1 MSRGEPPLRS
11 AGPYLRRAG
20 RTKLRFAGVVSVA
33 MPVRCST
40 LLSQLL
46 RPAFAGGL
54 VLGTVTSAQAQDVFF
69 SQPFATRLHT
79 NPAFTGLVDDYS
91 VTLSYRNQFP
101 TVAGSF
107 VSAQAAADV
116 RLTTP
121 GQHHALGL
129 LINQDRSGAV
139 GYTRLEIGGL
149 YAYHTRLTERLA
161 LSGGLRA
168 SYGRQRVG
176 YDNFVFG
183 DQIME
188 DGRVTGPT
196 AESLEF
202 PPVNY
207 FSLGTGAVLYTEQGW
222 LSLAGQHLNQPSLGF
237 RQQSQLPLLLSLS
250 GGYKFFAIKPSTGV
264 ATREVSYTPVA
275 AYTRQGGSQR
285 LETGLYFTAAP
296 LTLGAVYRNISLP
309 GNVVA
314 QHVLAIVAGVQAGG
328 LRVGYS
334 YDVGL
339 SRLSADLG
347 GAHEVT
353 LALRAFDRLEN
364 AHRRLKRRVY
374 PIAPCPAF

>member
-1 MSRGEPPLRS
+1 MPKRFSSLFLPAKRGLAP
-11 AGPYLRRAG
+11 A
-20 RTKLRFAGVVSVA
+20 
-33 MPVRCST
+33 
-40 LLSQLL
+40 LL
-46 RPAFAGGL
+46 
-54 VLGTVTSAQAQDVFF
+54 LGTALGAHGQDVYF
-69 SQPFATRLHT
+69 SQPYATRLHT

-91 VTLSYRNQFP
+91 VTLSYRNQLP
-101 TVAGSF
+101 LLAGSF
-107 VSAQAAADV
+107 VTAQAAADV
-116 RLTTP
+116 RLNQP

-129 LINQDRSGAV
+129 LINQDRTGAI
-139 GYTRLEIGGL
+139 GYTRFEVGGL
-149 YAYHTRLTERLA
+149 YAYHTRIKEKLA

-183 DQIME
+183 DQIRE
-188 DGRVTGPT
+188 DGSVAGPS
-196 AESLEF
+196 AESLDF

-207 FSLGTGAVLYTEQGW
+207 FSVGTGAVLYSEQFW

-237 RQQSQLPLLLSLS
+237 RKQSELPLLLNLS
-250 GGYKFFAIKPSTGV
+250 GGYKFFKVKPGPGV

-285 LETGLYFTAAP
+285 VETGIYFTASP
-296 LTLGAVYRNISLP
+296 VTLGAVYRNIYVP
-309 GNVVA
+309 GSVGS
-314 QHVLAIVAGVQAGG
+314 QHVLAVVAGVQAGG
-328 LRVGYS
+328 LRLGYS

-364 AHRRLKRRVY
+364 AHRRLKKRVY
-374 PIAPCPAF
+374 PAAPCPTF

>member
-1 MSRGEPPLRS
+1 MSATMPMLCPSLRTRTTRLALA
-11 AGPYLRRAG
+11 AGLW
-20 RTKLRFAGVVSVA
+20 LGVVSG
-33 MPVRCST
+33 VR
-40 LLSQLL
+40 
-46 RPAFAGGL
+46 
-54 VLGTVTSAQAQDVFF
+54 AQDVYF

-91 VTLSYRNQFP
+91 LTLSYRNQHP

-129 LINQDRSGAV
+129 LINQDRTGSV

-183 DQIME
+183 DQILE
-188 DGRVTGPT
+188 DGSLTGPS
-196 AESLEF
+196 AESLSF

-207 FSLGTGAVLYTEQGW
+207 LSVGTGAVLYSEQGW
-222 LSLAGQHLNQPSLGF
+222 LSLTGQHLNQPSLGF
-237 RQQSQLPLLLSLS
+237 QRQSQLPMLLSAS
-250 GGYKFFAIKPSTGV
+250 GGYKFFVVRPGTGV

-275 AYTRQGGSQR
+275 AYTHQGGSQR
-285 LETGLYFTAAP
+285 IETGLYFTASP
-296 LTLGAVYRNISLP
+296 VTLGAVYRNIFSP
-309 GNVVA
+309 GSVGN
-314 QHVLAIVAGVQAGG
+314 QHVLALVAGIEAGG

-334 YDVGL
+334 YDAGI

-347 GAHEVT
+347 GAHELT

-374 PIAPCPAF
+374 PLAPCPAF

>member
-1 MSRGEPPLRS
+1 
-11 AGPYLRRAG
+11 
-20 RTKLRFAGVVSVA
+20 
-33 MPVRCST
+33 MPVFSST
-40 LLSQLL
+40 LPVSLRWATLL
-46 RPAFAGGL
+46 AALLLGVASGL
-54 VLGTVTSAQAQDVFF
+54 RAQDVYF

-101 TVAGSF
+101 LLSGSF
-107 VSAQAAADV
+107 VSTQAAADV
-116 RLTTP
+116 RLNQP

-129 LINQDRSGAV
+129 LLNQDRAGAL
-139 GYTRLEIGGL
+139 GYTRLEVGGL
-149 YAYHTRLTERLA
+149 YAYHTRLTKRLA
-161 LSGGLRA
+161 LSGGMRV

-183 DQIME
+183 DQIQE
-188 DGRVTGPT
+188 DGRVGGPT
-196 AESLEF
+196 AESLDF

-207 FSLGTGAVLYTEQGW
+207 LSLGTGAVFYTEQGW

-237 RQQSQLPLLLSLS
+237 RTQSQLPLLLSLS
-250 GGYKFFAIKPSTGV
+250 GGYKFYRIKPGPGV
-264 ATREVSYTPVA
+264 ANREVSYTPVV

-285 LETGLYFTAAP
+285 IETGMYLTATP
-296 LTLGAVYRNISLP
+296 ITIGAIYRNISLP
-309 GNVVA
+309 GSVRP
-314 QHVLAIVAGVQAGG
+314 QHVLAAVVGVQAGG
-328 LRVGYS
+328 LRLGYS

-339 SRLSADLG
+339 SQLSTDLG

-364 AHRRLKRRVY
+364 AHRRLKKRVY

>member
-1 MSRGEPPLRS
+1 
-11 AGPYLRRAG
+11 
-20 RTKLRFAGVVSVA
+20 
-33 MPVRCST
+33 MPVLYPT
-40 LLSQLL
+40 LLAKIRS
-46 RPAFAGGL
+46 GL
-54 VLGTVTSAQAQDVFF
+54 VACLLLAAVAETRGQDVYF

-101 TVAGSF
+101 ALAGSF
-107 VSAQAAADV
+107 VSTQAAADI

-129 LINQDRSGAV
+129 LINQDRTGAV
-139 GYTRLEIGGL
+139 GYTRLEIGAL
-149 YAYHTRLTERLA
+149 YAYHTRLTKGLA

-168 SYGRQRVG
+168 SYGRQRVE
-176 YDNFVFG
+176 YNNFLFG
-183 DQIME
+183 DQVQE
-188 DGRVTGPT
+188 DGSVTGLS
-196 AESLEF
+196 AESLNF

-207 FSLGTGAVLYTEQGW
+207 LSLGIGAVLYSEHGW
-222 LSLAGQHLNQPSLGF
+222 LSLAGQHLNQPNLGF
-237 RQQSQLPLLLSLS
+237 QKQSQLPLSLSLS
-250 GGYKFFAIKPSTGV
+250 GGYKFFVIKPGVGV
-264 ATREVSYTPVA
+264 ATREISYAPMA

-285 LETGLYFTAAP
+285 VETGVYLTASP
-296 LTLGAVYRNISLP
+296 VIIGAVFRNIFSP
-309 GNVVA
+309 GNVES
-314 QHVLAIVAGVQAGG
+314 QQVLVLVAGVQAGG

-364 AHRRLKRRVY
+364 AHRRLKRRMY
-374 PIAPCPAF
+374 PIAPCPTL

>member
-1 MSRGEPPLRS
+1 MLLARLRLALT
-11 AGPYLRRAG
+11 AG
-20 RTKLRFAGVVSVA
+20 
-33 MPVRCST
+33 
-40 LLSQLL
+40 LL
-46 RPAFAGGL
+46 
-54 VLGTVTSAQAQDVFF
+54 LGTVSGARAQDVFF

-79 NPAFTGLVDDYS
+79 NPAFAGLVDDYS

-101 TVAGSF
+101 TLAGSF
-107 VSAQAAADV
+107 VSTQAAADI
-116 RLTTP
+116 RLNTP

-129 LINQDRSGAV
+129 LINQDRTGSV
-139 GYTRLEIGGL
+139 GYTRLEIGAL
-149 YAYHTRLTERLA
+149 YAYHTRLTEQLA

-183 DQIME
+183 DQIQE
-188 DGRVTGPT
+188 DGSVAGPS
-196 AESLEF
+196 AETLDF

-207 FSLGTGAVLYTEQGW
+207 FSLGTGAVLYSEQGW

-237 RQQSQLPLLLSLS
+237 QKQSQLPILLSLS
-250 GGYKFFAIKPSTGV
+250 GGYKFFAIKPSTGI

-285 LETGLYFTAAP
+285 IETGLYLTASP
-296 LTLGAVYRNISLP
+296 ITLGAVYRNISVP
-309 GNVVA
+309 GSVNP

-328 LRVGYS
+328 LRIGYS

-347 GAHEVT
+347 GAHELT
-353 LALRAFDRLEN
+353 LALRAFDKLEN

-374 PIAPCPAF
+374 PLAPCPAF

>member
-1 MSRGEPPLRS
+1 MLRCFPLLLFFIRFGL
-11 AGPYLRRAG
+11 AAVLLLGTRAG
-20 RTKLRFAGVVSVA
+20 AR
-33 MPVRCST
+33 
-40 LLSQLL
+40 
-46 RPAFAGGL
+46 
-54 VLGTVTSAQAQDVFF
+54 AQDVFF

-107 VSAQAAADV
+107 VSSQAAADI
-116 RLTTP
+116 RLNTP

-129 LINQDRSGAV
+129 LINQDRTGAV

-183 DQIME
+183 DQITE
-188 DGRVTGPT
+188 DGSVTGPS
-196 AESLEF
+196 AEAF
-202 PPVNY
+202 TVPPVNY
-207 FSLGTGAVLYTEQGW
+207 LSLGTGAVLYTKQGW

-237 RQQSQLPLLLSLS
+237 RQQSQLPLLLSIS
-250 GGYKFFAIKPSTGV
+250 GGYKLFIIKPSVGL

-285 LETGLYFTAAP
+285 LETGLYFTASP
-296 LTLGAVYRNISLP
+296 VTLGTVYRNISLP
-309 GNVVA
+309 GSVGA
-314 QHVLAIVAGVQAGG
+314 QHVLAVVAGVQAGG
-328 LRVGYS
+328 LRIGYS

-347 GAHEVT
+347 GAHELT

-374 PIAPCPAF
+374 PAAPCPAF

>member
-1 MSRGEPPLRS
+1 MLAFYS
-11 AGPYLRRAG
+11 ALPTRVLRRA
-20 RTKLRFAGVVSVA
+20 LLAGLLLGPVA
-33 MPVRCST
+33 
-40 LLSQLL
+40 
-46 RPAFAGGL
+46 G
-54 VLGTVTSAQAQDVFF
+54 QAQDVFF

-91 VTLSYRNQFP
+91 ITLSYRNQFP
-101 TVAGSF
+101 SIAGSF
-107 VSAQAAADV
+107 VSAQTAADI
-116 RLTTP
+116 RLNTP

-149 YAYHTRLTERLA
+149 YAYHTRLKEKLA

-188 DGRVTGPT
+188 DGSVVGPS
-196 AESLEF
+196 AESLDF
-202 PPVNY
+202 PPANY
-207 FSLGTGAVLYTEQGW
+207 LSLGTGAVFYTDQAW
-222 LSLAGQHLNQPSLGF
+222 LSVAGQHLNQPSLGF
-237 RQQSQLPLLLSLS
+237 RTQSTLPLLLNIS
-250 GGYKFFAIKPSTGV
+250 GGYKFFVVKPGPGI

-285 LETGLYFTAAP
+285 IETGLYFMASP
-296 LTLGAVYRNISLP
+296 VTLGAVYRNIWLP
-309 GNVVA
+309 GTVNQ
-314 QHVLAIVAGVQAGG
+314 QHVLAVVAGVQAGG
-328 LRVGYS
+328 LRIGYS

-347 GAHEVT
+347 GAHELT
-353 LALRAFDRLEN
+353 LSLRAFDRLEN

-374 PIAPCPAF
+374 PAAPCPAF

>member
-1 MSRGEPPLRS
+1 MPRHFHPLLFSVRLS
-11 AGPYLRRAG
+11 LAAALLLSTRAG
-20 RTKLRFAGVVSVA
+20 AR
-33 MPVRCST
+33 
-40 LLSQLL
+40 
-46 RPAFAGGL
+46 
-54 VLGTVTSAQAQDVFF
+54 AQDVFF
-69 SQPFATRLHT
+69 SQPFATRLHN

-107 VSAQAAADV
+107 VSTQAAADI
-116 RLTTP
+116 RLNTP

-129 LINQDRSGAV
+129 LINQDRTGAV
-139 GYTRLEIGGL
+139 GYTRLEIGAL

-183 DQIME
+183 DQIAE
-188 DGRVTGPT
+188 DGSVTGPS
-196 AESLEF
+196 AESFGF

-207 FSLGTGAVLYTEQGW
+207 LSLGTGAVLYTELGW

-237 RQQSQLPLLLSLS
+237 RQQSSLPLLLSIS
-250 GGYKFFAIKPSTGV
+250 GGYKSFIIRPSAGL
-264 ATREVSYTPVA
+264 ATREISFTPVA
-275 AYTRQGGSQR
+275 AYTKQGGSQR
-285 LETGLYFTAAP
+285 IEAGLYFTASP
-296 LTLGAVYRNISLP
+296 VTLGTVYRNISLP
-309 GNVVA
+309 GNVGT
-314 QHVLAIVAGVQAGG
+314 QHVLAVVAGVQAGG

-374 PIAPCPAF
+374 PAAPCPAF

>member
-1 MSRGEPPLRS
+1 MRFSF
-11 AGPYLRRAG
+11 RRPA
-20 RTKLRFAGVVSVA
+20 SVA
-33 MPVRCST
+33 AA
-40 LLSQLL
+40 LL
-46 RPAFAGGL
+46 
-54 VLGTVTSAQAQDVFF
+54 LGSVGEAQAQDVFF
-69 SQPFATRLHT
+69 SQSFATRLHT

-101 TVAGSF
+101 TLSGSF
-107 VSAQAAADV
+107 VSSQAAADL
-116 RLTTP
+116 RLNQP

-129 LINQDRSGAV
+129 LINQDRAGAV
-139 GYTRLEIGGL
+139 GYTRLEIGAL
-149 YAYHTRLTERLA
+149 YAYHTRLTEKLA

-183 DQIME
+183 DQIQE
-188 DGRVTGPT
+188 DGSVVGPS
-196 AESLEF
+196 AESLDF

-207 FSLGTGAVLYTEQGW
+207 LSLGTGAVLYTEQGW
-222 LSLAGQHLNQPSLGF
+222 LSVAGQHLNQPSLGF
-237 RQQSQLPLLLSLS
+237 RTESQLPILLSIS
-250 GGYKFFAIKPSTGV
+250 GGYKLFAIKPGQGV
-264 ATREVSYTPVA
+264 ANREVSYTPVA

-285 LETGLYFTAAP
+285 VETGIYLTASP
-296 LTLGAVYRNISLP
+296 VTLGAVYRNISLP
-309 GNVVA
+309 GSVRPQQLVA
-314 QHVLAIVAGVQAGG
+314 VVAGVQAGA

-339 SRLSADLG
+339 SQLSSELG

-374 PIAPCPAF
+374 PKAPCPAF

>member
-1 MSRGEPPLRS
+1 MRLALA
-11 AGPYLRRAG
+11 AGL
-20 RTKLRFAGVVSVA
+20 
-33 MPVRCST
+33 
-40 LLSQLL
+40 LLS
-46 RPAFAGGL
+46 AVSG
-54 VLGTVTSAQAQDVFF
+54 AQAQDVYF

-91 VTLSYRNQFP
+91 ITLSYRNQHP
-101 TVAGSF
+101 TVVGSF

-129 LINQDRSGAV
+129 LINQDRTGSV

-183 DQIME
+183 DQITE
-188 DGRVTGPT
+188 DGSVVGPS
-196 AESLEF
+196 AEAFNF

-207 FSLGTGAVLYTEQGW
+207 LSLGTGAVLYTEQGW
-222 LSLAGQHLNQPSLGF
+222 LSVAGQHLNQPSLGF
-237 RQQSQLPLLLSLS
+237 QQQSQLPPLLSIS
-250 GGYKFFAIKPSTGV
+250 GGYKLFVIKPSTGL

-275 AYTRQGGSQR
+275 AYTKQGGSQR
-285 LETGLYFTAAP
+285 IETGIYFTASP
-296 LTLGAVYRNISLP
+296 VTLGAVYRNISLP
-309 GNVVA
+309 GSVGA
-314 QHVLAIVAGVQAGG
+314 QHVLAMVAGVQAGG
-328 LRVGYS
+328 LRIGYS

-374 PIAPCPAF
+374 PVAPCPAF